1 MNGLSYTNKP
11 TLKEDKYTFALFK
24 KWLKVVIFLQGIH
37 ANNFSNTERRHS
49 PNSEQKTQ
57 QKQQKDDF
65 TRLYIS
71 AYILTLSFTD
81 NWTPNNIDLFG

>member
-11 TLKEDKYTFALFK
+11 TLKKDKYTFALFK

-49 PNSEQKTQ
+49 PNSE
-57 QKQQKDDF
+57 
-65 TRLYIS
+65 
-71 AYILTLSFTD
+71 
-81 NWTPNNIDLFG
+81 